1 MADIEKL
8 NDETLDAVS
17 GGRKYT
23 IGSQPVDV
31 LSAPNGR
38 LIARLY
44 PGDFLV
50 TDGSYAYAA
59 GVNWYHVFFSR
70 GEGYVNG
77 AVLGY

>member
-50 TDGSYAYAA
+50 TDGRYAYAA
-59 GVNWYHVFFSR
+59 GVTWSHVFFSR